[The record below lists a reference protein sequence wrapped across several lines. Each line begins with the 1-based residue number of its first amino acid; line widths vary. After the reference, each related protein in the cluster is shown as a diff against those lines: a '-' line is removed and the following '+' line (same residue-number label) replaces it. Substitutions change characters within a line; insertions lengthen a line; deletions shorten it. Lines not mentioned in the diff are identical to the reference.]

1 MNLIIS
7 CRQFYVNI
15 VKKVK
20 VEKCMS
26 YYIETIKDSRKAK
39 STVISLKDINI
50 FLKNSKIAFIF
61 TTLNKIKTTI
71 KVKRHID

>member
-15 VKKVK
+15 VKKVT

-26 YYIETIKDSRKAK
+26 YNIETIKDSRKAK

-50 FLKNSKIAFIF
+50 FLNPKFAFIF
-61 TTLNKIKTTI
+61 TTLNKIKPQ
-71 KVKRHID
+71 

>member
-26 YYIETIKDSRKAK
+26 YNIETIKDSRKAK

-50 FLKNSKIAFIF
+50 FFKNPKIAFIF
-61 TTLNKIKTTI
+61 TTLNKKNHN
-71 KVKRHID
+71 KSKKAY

>member
-26 YYIETIKDSRKAK
+26 YNIETIKDSRKAK

-50 FLKNSKIAFIF
+50 FFLK
-61 TTLNKIKTTI
+61 TLKLLLFSL
-71 KVKRHID
+71 H

>member
-20 VEKCMS
+20 VEKCMP
-26 YYIETIKDSRKAK
+26 YNIETIKDSRKAK

-50 FLKNSKIAFIF
+50 FFLK
-61 TTLNKIKTTI
+61 TLKLLLFSL
-71 KVKRHID
+71 H

>member
-7 CRQFYVNI
+7 CRKFYVNI

-26 YYIETIKDSRKAK
+26 YNIETMKGEIDRYFIKRYKY
-39 STVISLKDINI
+39 
-50 FLKNSKIAFIF
+50 FF
-61 TTLNKIKTTI
+61 
-71 KVKRHID
+71 

>member
-26 YYIETIKDSRKAK
+26 YNIETIKKFTKGEIDRYFIKRYK
-39 STVISLKDINI
+39 YF
-50 FLKNSKIAFIF
+50 FLK
-61 TTLNKIKTTI
+61 TLKLLLFSL
-71 KVKRHID
+71 H

>member
-1 MNLIIS
+1 MNLLIS
-7 CRQFYVNI
+7 CRKFYVNI

-26 YYIETIKDSRKAK
+26 YNIETIKDLRKAK

-50 FLKNSKIAFIF
+50 FLKNPKIAFIS
-61 TTLNKIKTTI
+61 L
-71 KVKRHID
+71 H

>member
-1 MNLIIS
+1 MNLIFS
-7 CRQFYVNI
+7 CRQFYANI

-26 YYIETIKDSRKAK
+26 YNIETIKDSRKAK

-50 FLKNSKIAFIF
+50 FSKNPKIAFIF
-61 TTLNKIKTTI
+61 TTLNKIKPQ
-71 KVKRHID
+71 